1 MYLPDEGDWGW
12 WWRGVFLPSRCGLSI
27 FLKGVV
33 MVRTQE
39 PMLKCNPLLLDG
51 ARWMLTCIVQIK
63 DYSGINRC
71 LFCMLVGSSKLST
84 VLW

>member
-1 MYLPDEGDWGW
+1 MKTTRTVYLPEGDWWW

-39 PMLKCNPLLLDG
+39 PMTTVQSAATA
-51 ARWMLTCIVQIK
+51 ARC
-63 DYSGINRC
+63 
-71 LFCMLVGSSKLST
+71 
-84 VLW
+84 

>member
-1 MYLPDEGDWGW
+1 MHGNQNYDLPEEEGDCWWWWW

-39 PMLKCNPLLLDG
+39 PMVFDS
-51 ARWMLTCIVQIK
+51 T
-63 DYSGINRC
+63 
-71 LFCMLVGSSKLST
+71 LVSYR
-84 VLW
+84 